1 MSKAIVQLFCPVEGN
16 TGFAGFISYFTSPA
30 RCTNVHESNTD
41 FEFGDPKGN
50 KVSPECFRALNSTVN
65 HQGNLSK
72 HIREEKQHIGIVS
85 LWDCI
90 FGTPRTH
97 SCGSGGKKQTPVSK
111 VQQNAVCL
119 VT

>member
-1 MSKAIVQLFCPVEGN
+1 MSKAIIQLFCPVEGN

-30 RCTNVHESNTD
+30 RWTNVHESNTD

-50 KVSPECFRALNSTVN
+50 KVSPEFFRALNSTVN

-85 LWDCI
+85 LWI
-90 FGTPRTH
+90 VFMELQKPIHAAVEAR
-97 SCGSGGKKQTPVSK
+97 SK
-111 VQQNAVCL
+111 LQFLKCNKMQSV
-119 VT
+119 